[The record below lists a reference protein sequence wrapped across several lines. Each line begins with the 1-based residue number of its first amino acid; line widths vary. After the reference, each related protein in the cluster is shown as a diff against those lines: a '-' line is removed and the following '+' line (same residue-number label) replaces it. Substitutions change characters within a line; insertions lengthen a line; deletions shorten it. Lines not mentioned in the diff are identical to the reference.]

1 MKAIKSFFK
10 KVWDSI
16 RSNAWIQ
23 PILFVVA
30 IFLVI
35 LAVQGIGKAS
45 QNWSCSKKDEKYVKE
60 ILFEKVEEKIEE
72 DDSFILYIGY
82 ESCSGCQAFQPVL
95 KKFHE
100 KNKNVTVY
108 HLNVNVVDGVYD
120 DATLTS
126 EGMADLWELIIPVVV
141 EQDGQ
146 DAGQYTPTVVAINQ
160 GEFVKAYQGGGRSG
174 VTYSDMMELVDAMK
188 AE

>member
-16 RSNAWIQ
+16 RANAWIQ

-45 QNWSCSKKDEKYVKE
+45 QNWSCSKKDEKYVTK
-60 ILFEKVEEKIEE
+60 ILFENVEEKIEE
-72 DDSFILYIGY
+72 DESFILYIGY
-82 ESCSGCQAFQPVL
+82 ESCAGCQAFQPVL

-108 HLNVNVVDGVYD
+108 HLNVYAVDGVYE

-141 EQDGQ
+141 EQEDQ
-146 DAGQYTPTVVAINQ
+146 DAGQYTPTIVAINK
-160 GEFVKAYQGGGRSG
+160 GEFVKAYQGGGRTG